1 MKTTVADEVARLEK
15 MSVNQLAKRFEE
27 VFGEQSRSR
36 HKRYLIRRIVW
47 RLQADAEGGLTDR
60 ARQRAEELANDAEIR
75 VTPPR
80 EKKKSSDDD
89 VPAETIALAGGR
101 DSRLPP
107 PGNWIERD
115 YKGRT
120 IRVLV
125 IEDGFEYEGERY
137 RSLSAIAKAVTGSH
151 MNGFLFFRL
160 WRDK

>member
-1 MKTTVADEVARLEK
+1 MKTTVANEVARLEK

-27 VFGEQSRSR
+27 VFGEQCRSR
-36 HKRYLIRRIVW
+36 HKRYLIRRIAW

-80 EKKKSSDDD
+80 EKRKSSDDD
-89 VPAETIALAGGR
+89 APAETIPLTGGR

-125 IEDGFEYEGERY
+125 IADGFEYEGERY
-137 RSLSAIAKAVTGSH
+137 KSLSAIAKAVTGSH

>member
-1 MKTTVADEVARLEK
+1 MNMTVANEVAQLEQL
-15 MSVNQLAKRFEE
+15 SVNQLAKRFEE
-27 VFGEQSRSR
+27 VFGEQCRSR
-36 HKRYLIRRIVW
+36 HKRYLIRRIAW
-47 RLQADAEGGLTDR
+47 RLQANAEGGLTDR
-60 ARQRAEELANDAEIR
+60 ARLRAEELANEAEIR

-80 EKKKSSDDD
+80 AKNGTTDDETL
-89 VPAETIALAGGR
+89 AETIPMPPTR

-125 IEDGFEYEGERY
+125 IADGFEYEGERY

>member
-1 MKTTVADEVARLEK
+1 MKTTVAIEVARLEK

-27 VFGEQSRSR
+27 VFGEQCRSR
-36 HKRYLIRRIVW
+36 HKRYLIRRIAW
-47 RLQADAEGGLTDR
+47 RLQANAEGGLTDR

-80 EKKKSSDDD
+80 ERKKSSDDD
-89 VPAETIALAGGR
+89 AMAKTIPLAGER

-125 IEDGFEYEGERY
+125 ISDGFEYEGERY
-137 RSLSAIAKAVTGSH
+137 RSLSAIAKAITGSH

>member
-1 MKTTVADEVARLEK
+1 MNTTLAKEVARLET

-27 VFGEQSRSR
+27 VFGEQCRSR
-36 HKRYLIRRIVW
+36 HKRYLIRRIAW
-47 RLQADAEGGLTDR
+47 RLQADAEGGLTER

-80 EKKKSSDDD
+80 EKKSAAEP
-89 VPAETIALAGGR
+89 PAPTIPLPPQR

-107 PGNWIERD
+107 PGNWIERE
-115 YKGRT
+115 YKGRA

-125 IEDGFEYEGERY
+125 VAGGFEYEGKRY

-151 MNGFLFFRL
+151 VNGYLFFRL

>member
-1 MKTTVADEVARLEK
+1 MKTNVAREVARLEK

-27 VFGEQSRSR
+27 VFGEECRSR
-36 HKRYLIRRIVW
+36 HKRYLIRRIAW
-47 RLQADAEGGLTDR
+47 RLQANAEGGLSER
-60 ARQRAEELANDAEIR
+60 ARQRADELADDAEIR

-80 EKKKSSDDD
+80 EKEKSPDAQ
-89 VPAETIALAGGR
+89 PETIPLLSGR
-101 DSRLPP
+101 DRRLPP

-125 IEDGFEYEGERY
+125 VADGFEYEGQRY
-137 RSLSAIAKAVTGSH
+137 KSLSAIAKAVTGSH

>member
-1 MKTTVADEVARLEK
+1 MNKSVTADVGRLEK

-27 VFGEQSRSR
+27 LFGEQCRSR
-36 HKRYLIRRIVW
+36 HKRYLIRRIAW
-47 RLQADAEGGLTDR
+47 RLQANAEGGLSER
-60 ARQRAEELANDAEIR
+60 ARQRADELANDAEIR

-80 EKKKSSDDD
+80 EKKVKGDATP
-89 VPAETIALAGGR
+89 PATIKMEPGR

-107 PGNWIERD
+107 PGNWIERE

-125 IEDGFEYEGERY
+125 VADGFEYEGERF

-151 MNGFLFFRL
+151 VNGYLFFRL